1 MRRKFLWSAA
11 LLFAG
16 LTGKA
21 QQADTLVPARKN
33 SFFPLPAIGYAPE
46 KGFEIGVAGL
56 YSFYIDNKN
65 PSPATRNS
73 SIILI
78 ASVTTEKQWK
88 LDLRTDFW
96 TRDNAWH
103 LKGNVRYHDFPFYFY
118 GTGDS
123 THYDDRS
130 LVGNRRLKG
139 LFEAEKRFGRH
150 FFVGPSLLFQHD
162 RFDAREDKGI
172 YPGMTLVDK
181 DGGHVTYIGVT
192 GVFDNRDNQNY
203 TRQGSMVRVNG
214 SYAPEFLSSYPIWK
228 LELKANHFF
237 TFLKNNTVGLN
248 AYASSIQGGT
258 LPFYQLQELGND
270 FIMRGYYAGRYR
282 DQNYLAG
289 QAEYRYFIDPK
300 LKIRLWK
307 FEMKPTFALVAFA
320 GTGSVFANRD
330 FDIDRFKPNFGGGIR
345 YFYDKSSRLTIRLD
359 YGIGEQR
366 PGEKRQT
373 GFYLSLGEA
382 F

>member
-1 MRRKFLWSAA
+1 MCRKFILSASLICAA
-11 LLFAG
+11 LG
-16 LTGKA
+16 LKA
-21 QQADTLVPARKN
+21 QDADTTAPARRN

-56 YSFYIDNKN
+56 YSFYLDENN
-65 PSPATRNS
+65 PSPKTRNS

-103 LKGNVRYHDFPFYFY
+103 LKGNIRYHNFPFYFY
-118 GTGDS
+118 GIGDS

-139 LFEAEKRFGRH
+139 QFEAEKRIGKH
-150 FFVGPSLLFQHD
+150 FFIGPSLLFQHD
-162 RFDAREDKGI
+162 SYEAKDSKGI

-181 DGGHVTYIGVT
+181 DGGYVTYVGLT

-203 TRQGSMVRVNG
+203 TTQGSLVRLNT
-214 SYAPEFLSSYPIWK
+214 SYAPGFMSSFPLWK
-228 LELKANHFF
+228 LEFKANHFF

-248 AYASSIQGGT
+248 AYAATIQGNT
-258 LPFYQLQELGND
+258 LPFYQLPELGND

-282 DQNYLAG
+282 DQNYLAA
-289 QAEYRYFIDPK
+289 QAEYRYFLDPK
-300 LKIRLWK
+300 LRIKLWK
-307 FEMKPTFALVAFA
+307 LDMQPTFALVAFA
-320 GTGSVFANRD
+320 GTGSVFGNRG
-330 FDIDRFKPNFGGGIR
+330 FEASRFKPNYGGGIR
-345 YFYDKSSRLTIRLD
+345 YFYDKSSRLTIRID

-366 PGEKRQT
+366 PGEKRQS